1 MAGGDDDAFIVF
13 KIQPSPTED
22 YIMDENQVAKPKPG
36 KVAKVR
42 KHCLTN
48 VLGTRFVRRLYLNMV
63 IYEHIFISFSFS
75 YEHYSA
81 ITQKLIIF
89 YHVKILDCLS
99 ITVMLWR

>member
-42 KHCLTN
+42 KTLSYKCF
-48 VLGTRFVRRLYLNMV
+48 GYSFYLNMV
-63 IYEHIFISFSFS
+63 IYEHIFISFSFL

>member
-42 KHCLTN
+42 KTLSYKSF
-48 VLGTRFVRRLYLNMV
+48 GYMV
-63 IYEHIFISFSFS
+63 IYEHICISFSFS